1 MKQIKIT
8 SLIFMFFI
16 TSLSSAQNKQ
26 AFFAWL
32 FGGGSP
38 VYAGGYSNKNSRL
51 DITSAYT
58 LNGSI
63 IYNDKY
69 LELPTFEISKSLIKS
84 NSDNQQYDLYDK
96 KLKKIIINNFK
107 NQDLKFE
114 RIPYENGYLYR
125 EIIDTLGIVIYDDN
139 LDFENFEV
147 LSNSLIIKYKDEF
160 FNVPRNPKKRQKLIE
175 KTVNEDNIK
184 DFLNQWLHKNT

>member
-1 MKQIKIT
+1 
-8 SLIFMFFI
+8 MFFI